1 MREKSLG
8 HVCIGS
14 YFSKQWT
21 VLSNCHFISINYK
34 KFLVQGCFTQIHERL
49 CSQDIKI
56 HLKFLFVVSLLL
68 LI

>member
-1 MREKSLG
+1 MRETSLG

-14 YFSKQWT
+14 LLNNGLFF
-21 VLSNCHFISINYK
+21 SNCHLISINYK
-34 KFLVQGCFTQIHERL
+34 KFLVQGCFAQIHERL
-49 CSQDIKI
+49 RSPDIKI

>member
-1 MREKSLG
+1 MRETCLG
-8 HVCIGS
+8 RVCTGS

-34 KFLVQGCFTQIHERL
+34 KILVQGCFAQIHERL
-49 CSQDIKI
+49 RSQDIKI